1 MDERKAQ
8 GSDIRP
14 KGSELSDG
22 DACLHESRPPRGQ
35 VGASPS
41 FLPRW
46 VERLCRASLRPQRL
60 ARVVTYVILSFT
72 QQVSVEHP
80 PCAGTESPRE

>member
-1 MDERKAQ
+1 MGERKAQ

-22 DACLHESRPPRGQ
+22 DACLYESRPPRGQ

-41 FLPRW
+41 FLR
-46 VERLCRASLRPQRL
+46 
-60 ARVVTYVILSFT
+60 
-72 QQVSVEHP
+72 
-80 PCAGTESPRE
+80 

>member
-22 DACLHESRPPRGQ
+22 DACPHESRPPRGQ

-46 VERLCRASLRPQRL
+46 VERLCRASLRPSAWHVSSL
-60 ARVVTYVILSFT
+60 TSSFLSLNKYLWST
-72 QQVSVEHP
+72 HHVP
-80 PCAGTESPRE
+80 GTESPRE